1 MNDTGVVLST
11 VNPSEMGKMFSYNG
25 INVRMRKMNG
35 YILVCLTDFARLF
48 PDKNLSTIIK
58 GGNVSQQGTW
68 AHQKIALRV
77 AQKLSTDFAI
87 WVDDKIEE
95 LLTTGNTSISSRL
108 PNFNN
113 PAEAARAWAD
123 E

>member
-1 MNDTGVVLST
+1 MPD
-11 VNPSEMGKMFSYNG
+11 G

-48 PDKNLSTIIK
+48 PDKNLSTIINSKEMTDLLQIIK

-77 AQKLSTDFAI
+77 AQKFCYL
-87 WVDDKIEE
+87 
-95 LLTTGNTSISSRL
+95 GR
-108 PNFNN
+108 
-113 PAEAARAWAD
+113 
-123 E
+123 